1 MEIETT
7 SSNIVKSL
15 EIARKVK
22 DFPPI
27 AELKTKVISENKSH
41 LSSEHM

>member
-15 EIARKVK
+15 EIAQKVK

-27 AELKTKVISENKSH
+27 AELKAKLTSEA
-41 LSSEHM
+41 